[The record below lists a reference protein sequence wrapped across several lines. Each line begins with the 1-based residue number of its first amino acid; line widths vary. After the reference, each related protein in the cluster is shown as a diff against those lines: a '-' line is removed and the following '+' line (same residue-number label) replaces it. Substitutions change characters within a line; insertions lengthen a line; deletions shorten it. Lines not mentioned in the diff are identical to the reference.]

1 MPDPRRPT
9 NGERRTANAARRLV
23 RPLQEFLH
31 TETAGGA
38 LLLATTVAALI
49 WANAPFGGTYTD
61 FWGAHITVD
70 LRSITLD
77 LPLVDW
83 VNDGLMAVF
92 FFVVGLEIK
101 RELLRGELAGPRK
114 AALPVI
120 AALGGMIVPAL
131 IFLAFNLGREGERG
145 WGIPMATDIAFA
157 VGVLSLAG
165 PRVPLSLKV
174 FLLALAI
181 VDDLGAIAII
191 AIFYTDG
198 LALGWL
204 AAAAAL
210 FALTHGLG
218 RAGIRHA
225 AVYGGVGVIAWL
237 AVHESGVHATIA
249 GVMMGLLIP
258 SDSSPSESASV
269 VYRLEHILHP
279 WTSYAVVPVFA
290 LANAGIALDSG
301 VVRDAV
307 SSPVSLGVAL
317 GLMLGKPI
325 GIGLFAL
332 VAVKLGVVSLPDGV
346 RWQHIAAA
354 GMLAGIGFTVSLF
367 IIGLAF
373 TDPALVDEAKLGVLA
388 GSVLIGLAGLLAVR
402 ATSATAAQARSD
414 DASAESKR

>member
-1 MPDPRRPT
+1 MSDPRRPT

-38 LLLATTVAALI
+38 LLLAATVAALI

-77 LPLVDW
+77 LALVEW

-101 RELLRGELAGPRK
+101 RELLRGELASPRK
-114 AALPVI
+114 AALPAI

-131 IFLAFNLGREGERG
+131 VFLAFNLGREGARG
-145 WGIPMATDIAFA
+145 WAIPMATDIAFA
-157 VGVLSLAG
+157 VSVLSLAG
-165 PRVPLSLKV
+165 ARVPLSLKV

-210 FALTHGLG
+210 LVLAYGFD

-225 AVYGGVGVIAWL
+225 AIYGAVGVMAWL

-258 SDSSPSESASV
+258 SDGSQGESASV

-279 WTSYAVVPVFA
+279 WTSYAIVPVFA
-290 LANAGIALDSG
+290 LANAGIALDGG
-301 VVRDAV
+301 VIRDAA

-332 VAVKLGVVSLPDGV
+332 AAVKFGVASLPDGV
-346 RWQHIAAA
+346 RWSELASVGMVA
-354 GMLAGIGFTVSLF
+354 GVGFTVSLF
-367 IIGLAF
+367 ITGLAF
-373 TDPALVDEAKLGVLA
+373 TDPVLVDEAKLGILA
-388 GSVLIGLAGLLAVR
+388 GSALIGAFGLLVLHGVSSASPVDSSLDALAV
-402 ATSATAAQARSD
+402 S
-414 DASAESKR
+414 EL